1 MVNIFP
7 ILVFLHVT
15 AKKQQQKHFK
25 DNNTGETIPKTG
37 GQKGLMLL

>member
-7 ILVFLHVT
+7 ILFFFLVT
-15 AKKQQQKHFK
+15 AKKTTTKTEQQK
-25 DNNTGETIPKTG
+25 NTGEPFPKTG

>member
-15 AKKQQQKHFK
+15 AKKQQKQTKK
-25 DNNTGETIPKTG
+25 TTGEGFHITG

>member
-15 AKKQQQKHFK
+15 AKKHNKNRTK
-25 DNNTGETIPKTG
+25 KKTTGEPFPKTG